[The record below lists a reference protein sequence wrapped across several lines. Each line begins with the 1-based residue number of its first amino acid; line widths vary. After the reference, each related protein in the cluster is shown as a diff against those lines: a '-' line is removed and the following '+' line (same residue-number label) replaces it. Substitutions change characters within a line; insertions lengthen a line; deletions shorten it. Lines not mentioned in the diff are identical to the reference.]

1 MSILAKYNA
10 AMEAK
15 DEAAMNE
22 ILHDDYKFTMH
33 ASGNVLGKADVIK
46 WAMSGDIKRDKIRV
60 IFENDEIGVEHAFVS
75 FNDGNTEAVMAG
87 FKYGF
92 LILAVLLGVTSN
104 SFAKS
109 AEGFTLLFPSIITG
123 ITIVACM
130 YALSIV
136 MKNIPMGITYASF
149 AGLTIIATVVV
160 GIFRFDQMPNL
171 YSIIGLVFIIIG
183 VLMVNLLGNN

>member
-60 IFENDEIGVEHAFVS
+60 ICLKMKKLVLSTHLYHLMMEIL
-75 FNDGNTEAVMAG
+75 
-87 FKYGF
+87 K
-92 LILAVLLGVTSN
+92 
-104 SFAKS
+104 
-109 AEGFTLLFPSIITG
+109 
-123 ITIVACM
+123 
-130 YALSIV
+130 
-136 MKNIPMGITYASF
+136 
-149 AGLTIIATVVV
+149 
-160 GIFRFDQMPNL
+160 R
-171 YSIIGLVFIIIG
+171 
-183 VLMVNLLGNN
+183 